1 MLELKDIR
9 TKIDVIDDQLLKLF
23 EQRMLLVEQVLDYK
37 LKHNLQ
43 TQDQN
48 REKLMEERLS
58 LLIDPK
64 LKNYYLDFLRA
75 YVTIS
80 KQYQNDLKNHE

>member
-23 EQRMLLVEQVLDYK
+23 EQRMFLVEQVLDYK

-48 REKLMEERLS
+48 RENLMEERLS
-58 LLIDPK
+58 LLPI
-64 LKNYYLDFLRA
+64 LN
-75 YVTIS
+75 
-80 KQYQNDLKNHE
+80 